1 MRLTIEEELI
11 CSQHMNVNGESHC
24 AECPLNLTYEYGIP
38 ACYATIDGRGLS
50 IKRYNGIPEGTLI
63 GVKDISK
70 YAGITMYQMVYKRDE
85 IGLPYYTN
93 GKKFYAFKEELDEWR
108 ENNA

>member
-24 AECPLNLTYEYGIP
+24 AECQLYLGYDE
-38 ACYATIDGRGLS
+38 CYATIDGRGLS
-50 IKRYNGIPEGTLI
+50 IKRYNGIPDGTLI

-70 YAGITMYQMVYKRDE
+70 YAGITMYQMVYNRDE

-93 GKKFYAFKEELDEWR
+93 GKKFYAFKEEIDEWR
-108 ENNA
+108 KSNA